1 MNQILCSYIY
11 ILETLLQMDRQ
22 QLQKF
27 AQYLISHHHTEVL
40 PTAQQLADTI
50 LKVFIFIYLLFVPLT
65 IIKYNYNQ
73 LDANIIYFI
82 REERILISTVQMVH
96 PIQQLEGMVVMMRQP
111 GISMKMKLESKSRST
126 WLNKTLVFIVQTN
139 ILDLCFPR

>member
-1 MNQILCSYIY
+1 MNWILCSYIY

-50 LKVFIFIYLLFVPLT
+50 LKVFIFIYLPFVLLA
-65 IIKYNYNQ
+65 N
-73 LDANIIYFI
+73 NII
-82 REERILISTVQMVH
+82 RL
-96 PIQQLEGMVVMMRQP
+96 
-111 GISMKMKLESKSRST
+111 
-126 WLNKTLVFIVQTN
+126 
-139 ILDLCFPR
+139 

>member
-1 MNQILCSYIY
+1 MNEILCSYIY

-50 LKVFIFIYLLFVPLT
+50 LKVFILIYLPFVPL
-65 IIKYNYNQ
+65 
-73 LDANIIYFI
+73 NIII
-82 REERILISTVQMVH
+82 
-96 PIQQLEGMVVMMRQP
+96 
-111 GISMKMKLESKSRST
+111 
-126 WLNKTLVFIVQTN
+126 
-139 ILDLCFPR
+139 

>member
-1 MNQILCSYIY
+1 MNEILCSYIY

-50 LKVFIFIYLLFVPLT
+50 LKVFILFYRLCYYLL
-65 IIKYNYNQ
+65 
-73 LDANIIYFI
+73 NINSSI
-82 REERILISTVQMVH
+82 T
-96 PIQQLEGMVVMMRQP
+96 
-111 GISMKMKLESKSRST
+111 
-126 WLNKTLVFIVQTN
+126 
-139 ILDLCFPR
+139 

>member
-1 MNQILCSYIY
+1 MNWILCSYIY

-50 LKVFIFIYLLFVPLT
+50 LKVFIFILLFMLLT
-65 IIKYNYNQ
+65 
-73 LDANIIYFI
+73 
-82 REERILISTVQMVH
+82 TH
-96 PIQQLEGMVVMMRQP
+96 QQ
-111 GISMKMKLESKSRST
+111 
-126 WLNKTLVFIVQTN
+126 
-139 ILDLCFPR
+139 

>member
-1 MNQILCSYIY
+1 MNWILCSYIY

-50 LKVFIFIYLLFVPLT
+50 LKVFVFIYLPFVLLT
-65 IIKYNYNQ
+65 IN
-73 LDANIIYFI
+73 NII
-82 REERILISTVQMVH
+82 
-96 PIQQLEGMVVMMRQP
+96 
-111 GISMKMKLESKSRST
+111 
-126 WLNKTLVFIVQTN
+126 
-139 ILDLCFPR
+139 

>member
-1 MNQILCSYIY
+1 MNWILCSYIY

-50 LKVFIFIYLLFVPLT
+50 LKVFIFIYLPFVLSNNK
-65 IIKYNYNQ
+65 IQ
-73 LDANIIYFI
+73 L
-82 REERILISTVQMVH
+82 
-96 PIQQLEGMVVMMRQP
+96 
-111 GISMKMKLESKSRST
+111 
-126 WLNKTLVFIVQTN
+126 
-139 ILDLCFPR
+139 

>member
-1 MNQILCSYIY
+1 MNEILCSYIY

-50 LKVFIFIYLLFVPLT
+50 LKVFILFYRLCYYLLNNNM
-65 IIKYNYNQ
+65 I
-73 LDANIIYFI
+73 
-82 REERILISTVQMVH
+82 
-96 PIQQLEGMVVMMRQP
+96 
-111 GISMKMKLESKSRST
+111 
-126 WLNKTLVFIVQTN
+126 
-139 ILDLCFPR
+139 

>member
-1 MNQILCSYIY
+1 MNEILCSYIY

-50 LKVFIFIYLLFVPLT
+50 LKVFIFILPFVLLSNNM
-65 IIKYNYNQ
+65 I
-73 LDANIIYFI
+73 
-82 REERILISTVQMVH
+82 
-96 PIQQLEGMVVMMRQP
+96 
-111 GISMKMKLESKSRST
+111 
-126 WLNKTLVFIVQTN
+126 
-139 ILDLCFPR
+139 

>member
-1 MNQILCSYIY
+1 MNEILCSYIY

-50 LKVFIFIYLLFVPLT
+50 LKVFILFYRLCYYW
-65 IIKYNYNQ
+65 YNY
-73 LDANIIYFI
+73 D
-82 REERILISTVQMVH
+82 
-96 PIQQLEGMVVMMRQP
+96 
-111 GISMKMKLESKSRST
+111 
-126 WLNKTLVFIVQTN
+126 
-139 ILDLCFPR
+139 

>member
-1 MNQILCSYIY
+1 MNEILCSYIY

-50 LKVFIFIYLLFVPLT
+50 LKVFILMYLQFVLLT
-65 IIKYNYNQ
+65 IIKYNYN
-73 LDANIIYFI
+73 
-82 REERILISTVQMVH
+82 
-96 PIQQLEGMVVMMRQP
+96 
-111 GISMKMKLESKSRST
+111 
-126 WLNKTLVFIVQTN
+126 
-139 ILDLCFPR
+139 

>member
-1 MNQILCSYIY
+1 MNWILCSYIY

-50 LKVFIFIYLLFVPLT
+50 LKVFVFIYLPFVLL
-65 IIKYNYNQ
+65 IN
-73 LDANIIYFI
+73 NI
-82 REERILISTVQMVH
+82 T
-96 PIQQLEGMVVMMRQP
+96 
-111 GISMKMKLESKSRST
+111 
-126 WLNKTLVFIVQTN
+126 
-139 ILDLCFPR
+139 

>member
-1 MNQILCSYIY
+1 MNWILCSYIY

-50 LKVFIFIYLLFVPLT
+50 LKVFIFLLLFLLL
-65 IIKYNYNQ
+65 NN
-73 LDANIIYFI
+73 NII
-82 REERILISTVQMVH
+82 
-96 PIQQLEGMVVMMRQP
+96 
-111 GISMKMKLESKSRST
+111 
-126 WLNKTLVFIVQTN
+126 
-139 ILDLCFPR
+139 

>member
-1 MNQILCSYIY
+1 MNEILCSYIY

-50 LKVFIFIYLLFVPLT
+50 LKVFIFLLLFLLL
-65 IIKYNYNQ
+65 NN
-73 LDANIIYFI
+73 NII
-82 REERILISTVQMVH
+82 
-96 PIQQLEGMVVMMRQP
+96 
-111 GISMKMKLESKSRST
+111 
-126 WLNKTLVFIVQTN
+126 
-139 ILDLCFPR
+139 

>member
-1 MNQILCSYIY
+1 MNWMLCIYIY

-50 LKVFIFIYLLFVPLT
+50 LKVFILIYLPFVLLT
-65 IIKYNYNQ
+65 TS
-73 LDANIIYFI
+73 
-82 REERILISTVQMVH
+82 IS
-96 PIQQLEGMVVMMRQP
+96 
-111 GISMKMKLESKSRST
+111 
-126 WLNKTLVFIVQTN
+126 
-139 ILDLCFPR
+139 

>member
-1 MNQILCSYIY
+1 MNEILYGYIY

-50 LKVFIFIYLLFVPLT
+50 LKVFILFYRLCY
-65 IIKYNYNQ
+65 YNM
-73 LDANIIYFI
+73 I
-82 REERILISTVQMVH
+82 
-96 PIQQLEGMVVMMRQP
+96 
-111 GISMKMKLESKSRST
+111 
-126 WLNKTLVFIVQTN
+126 
-139 ILDLCFPR
+139 

>member
-1 MNQILCSYIY
+1 MNEILYGYIY

-50 LKVFIFIYLLFVPLT
+50 LKVFIFILPFVLLT
-65 IIKYNYNQ
+65 IIHQ
-73 LDANIIYFI
+73 QHNITI
-82 REERILISTVQMVH
+82 IS
-96 PIQQLEGMVVMMRQP
+96 
-111 GISMKMKLESKSRST
+111 
-126 WLNKTLVFIVQTN
+126 
-139 ILDLCFPR
+139 

>member
-1 MNQILCSYIY
+1 MNEILCSYIY

-50 LKVFIFIYLLFVPLT
+50 LKVFIFLLPFMLLT
-65 IIKYNYNQ
+65 TI
-73 LDANIIYFI
+73 
-82 REERILISTVQMVH
+82 T
-96 PIQQLEGMVVMMRQP
+96 
-111 GISMKMKLESKSRST
+111 
-126 WLNKTLVFIVQTN
+126 
-139 ILDLCFPR
+139 

>member
-1 MNQILCSYIY
+1 MNWILCSYMY

-50 LKVFIFIYLLFVPLT
+50 LKVFIYLS
-65 IIKYNYNQ
+65 
-73 LDANIIYFI
+73 
-82 REERILISTVQMVH
+82 STVCAINYYNK
-96 PIQQLEGMVVMMRQP
+96 IQL
-111 GISMKMKLESKSRST
+111 
-126 WLNKTLVFIVQTN
+126 
-139 ILDLCFPR
+139 